1 MQTQQSLFE
10 SELKKIINIEIER
23 LKDALAFN
31 NFTDMSQ
38 FKFVMGS
45 IAGLKAI
52 EEFAKEA
59 RDKSEQ
65 RSR

>member
-10 SELKKIINIEIER
+10 SELKKIINAEIER

-45 IAGLKAI
+45 IAGLRAI
-52 EEFAKEA
+52 EGFADDA
-59 RDKSEQ
+59 RDKSDQ

>member
-10 SELKKIINIEIER
+10 NELKKIINAEIER

-45 IAGLKAI
+45 IAGLRAI

-59 RDKSEQ
+59 RDKSDQ

>member
-10 SELKKIINIEIER
+10 SELKKIINAEIER

-45 IAGLKAI
+45 IAGLRAI

-59 RDKSEQ
+59 RDKSDQ

>member
-45 IAGLKAI
+45 IAGLRAI
-52 EEFAKEA
+52 EGFADDA
-59 RDKSEQ
+59 RDKSDQ